1 VKAQIVSLLH
11 ILFEIHPH
19 ILVMNLSQSGGD
31 KTDPGELGLH
41 CELSLLLM
49 LKKSQSFC
57 LPDS

>member
-11 ILFEIHPH
+11 ILFEILPH

-31 KTDPGELGLH
+31 KTYPGELGLH
-41 CELSLLLM
+41 CELGLLLM